1 MIVCDEASKSEHD
14 ENSHGT
20 KEDRKVKK
28 GEKKN
33 IVPVFKEKSNK
44 TDYLLMSLTWSNRNI
59 LGVTVSWEIC

>member
-44 TDYLLMSLTWSNRNI
+44 TDYLLMSLT
-59 LGVTVSWEIC
+59 